1 LITAAN
7 SYQDQQRLIRQ
18 CVAGDTSAY
27 RVLYEQHARAMFNT
41 SFRLLNNHADA
52 EDVLQEAFTD
62 AFRSLDRFNFDYT
75 FGTWLKRIV
84 INKSINHLRKQKR
97 LPVNALPEAVPDMAD
112 DAPQGDETEWKA
124 EVVRN
129 TMNTLPEPYRTVLN
143 LYLLE
148 DYSQEEIGDL
158 LGIAHGTVRVQYMRG
173 KQKLLSLLKEQQ
185 LYGR

>member
-1 LITAAN
+1 
-7 SYQDQQRLIRQ
+7 
-18 CVAGDTSAY
+18 VAGDTSAY
-27 RVLYEQHARAMFNT
+27 RVLYEQHVRAMYNT
-41 SFRLLNNHADA
+41 SLRLVNNEADA

-62 AFRSLDRFNFDYT
+62 AFKGLDRFDFNYT

-97 LPVNALPEAVPDMAD
+97 LPVNALPEAVPDMPEENGTHA
-112 DAPQGDETEWKA
+112 ETEWRA
-124 EVVRN
+124 DAVRK
-129 TMNTLPEPYRTVLN
+129 TMATLPEPYRTVLN

-148 DYSQEEIGDL
+148 EYSQEEIGDL